1 MFRHIFISLI
11 WILMS
16 FATGFLPIQAQTRSN
31 NDDPSGGGR
40 PPNRV
45 DGGDRGR
52 CPATKTSANK
62 NLIALVP
69 ATGEALSTAESPTI
83 LFYVPYA
90 SNSSLA
96 ARLSL
101 HDENG
106 YRVMESIQMTLS
118 EIPGIVSLR
127 LPIQLE
133 KNKSYH
139 WYFTIIC
146 DTKNGTNNASVDG
159 WIRRIEPSPTL
170 ARQLKEKKSQQ
181 ERAELYVKE
190 GLWLDALALQL
201 EMRHPNLQADTGWTN
216 LLQSLDLRAIA
227 PEKIVPCCTLK

>member
-1 MFRHIFISLI
+1 
-11 WILMS
+11 MS

-31 NDDPSGGGR
+31 NNDPSGNGR

-45 DGGDRGR
+45 DGGDRGGR
-52 CPATKTSANK
+52 CSATKTSANK

-90 SNSSLA
+90 SDSSLA

-106 YRVMESIQMTLS
+106 YRVIKPIQMTLS

-133 KNKSYH
+133 RNKSYH
-139 WYFTIIC
+139 WFFTIIC
-146 DTKNGTNNASVDG
+146 DTTNGTNNAVVDG

-170 ARQLKEKKSQQ
+170 ARQFKEKKSQQ

-190 GLWLDALALQL
+190 GLWLDALAQL
-201 EMRHPNLQADTGWTN
+201 THIPNTNRQADTDWTN
-216 LLQSLDLRAIA
+216 LLQNLDLRAIA
-227 PEKIVPCCTLK
+227 PEKIVPCCTFK

>member
-1 MFRHIFISLI
+1 
-11 WILMS
+11 MS
-16 FATGFLPIQAQTRSN
+16 FATGFLPIQAQTQTNS
-31 NDDPSGGGR
+31 DPSGGGR
-40 PPNRV
+40 PPNRL

-101 HDENG
+101 QDENG
-106 YRVMESIQMTLS
+106 YGVIKPVQITLS

-127 LPIQLE
+127 LPKQLE
-133 KNKSYH
+133 KNKLYH
-139 WYFTIIC
+139 WFFTIIC
-146 DTKNGTNNASVDG
+146 DTKNGTNNAGVDG

-170 ARQLKEKKSQQ
+170 VRQLEKKSQQ
-181 ERAELYVKE
+181 ERAELYIKE
-190 GLWLDALALQL
+190 GFWVDALALQL
-201 EMRHPNLQADTGWTN
+201 EMRHTNDTGWTN
-216 LLQSLDLRAIA
+216 LLQSLNLRAIA
-227 PEKIVPCCTLK
+227 PEKIVPCCTLKQ